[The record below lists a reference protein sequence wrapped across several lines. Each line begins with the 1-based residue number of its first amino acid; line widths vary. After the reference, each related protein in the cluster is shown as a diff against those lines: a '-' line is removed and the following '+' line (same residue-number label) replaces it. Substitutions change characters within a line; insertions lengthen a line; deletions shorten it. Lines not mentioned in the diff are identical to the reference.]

1 MQPVK
6 ERRQFDE
13 FLNNCF
19 SNRTILNYTVKS
31 LTKLGD
37 NWGSVLQAVEVKLAT
52 KNDSNAVKS
61 CFFYLKHYRTR
72 SSEIHQMKLKYFD
85 FFQIETRQLVCKTMI
100 GPNQDPKQFLK
111 ELHFYSEIIP
121 AIERFERDANVPQT
135 ERIDAFVPYVGSR
148 SSIDP
153 SNSFIQLKKLP

>member
-61 CFFYLKHYRTR
+61 FFLLKTL
-72 SSEIHQMKLKYFD
+72 SD
-85 FFQIETRQLVCKTMI
+85 
-100 GPNQDPKQFLK
+100 
-111 ELHFYSEIIP
+111 
-121 AIERFERDANVPQT
+121 AIE
-135 ERIDAFVPYVGSR
+135 
-148 SSIDP
+148 
-153 SNSFIQLKKLP
+153 

>member
-31 LTKLGD
+31 FTKLGD

-61 CFFYLKHYRTR
+61 FFFFYLKHYRTR

-85 FFQIETRQLVCKTMI
+85 FFS
-100 GPNQDPKQFLK
+100 D
-111 ELHFYSEIIP
+111 
-121 AIERFERDANVPQT
+121 
-135 ERIDAFVPYVGSR
+135 
-148 SSIDP
+148 
-153 SNSFIQLKKLP
+153 